1 MRTASE
7 RRYLHVSI
15 AVAWEFRQ
23 RHRWGLIALI
33 AYVLVLALIK
43 LVVVTRGVFIHLD
56 SPESFAFTVMMPLT
70 ATFTYLLA
78 VFSFG
83 LDGDLAARQSMYPAR
98 MFTRPLTADALAG
111 LPLLYGTVAMIVLW
125 LVTRLL
131 ALWPTGV
138 AIPLVWP
145 GLLLASLLAWTQALT
160 WMAYPLTGLR
170 IIACVLVLGT
180 IDSTAL
186 LALHFKIR
194 ESVMLAILAPQIP
207 LAYVVAR
214 FAVARARRGDVPDW
228 RGAVGPVARVVDVVS
243 HRREHFASAARAQAW
258 FEWRRHGRSLPTWVA
273 ILLPFELV
281 LLWVAGDSTSLIV
294 EILLSVLLTPPFMAT
309 FAAAAV
315 SKSNQNASDAYGV
328 SPFIA
333 TRPLTNAE
341 LVAAKL
347 KMAVRST
354 TFAWLLVLL
363 AVPLALKFS
372 RTDAVVLDHW
382 RRFSAIVGTPR
393 AFVLL
398 LLVLWGFIALTWT
411 QLVQSLYI
419 GLTGRGA
426 VIKGS
431 VVLVLGFFFLFGPF
445 AEWIVETQRLGRIWS
460 SLPLIF
466 TILVGLKMIA
476 AVWIGVRL
484 YKRRLLSDRA
494 LVIGAACWSIAVF
507 ALYGVL
513 VWWFDA
519 PHIPHY
525 VLMLVAILGIPLARL
540 SAAPLALAWNRHR

>member
-1 MRTASE
+1 
-7 RRYLHVSI
+7 LHVSI

-33 AYVLVLALIK
+33 GYLSVLAGIK
-43 LVVVTRGVFIHLD
+43 LVVVIRGVPIHLD
-56 SPESFAFTVMMPLT
+56 SPETFAFVVVVPAT

-98 MFTRPLTADALAG
+98 MFTRPLTVDALAG
-111 LPLLYGTVAMIVLW
+111 LPMLYGAMAMLVLW

-131 ALWPTGV
+131 ALWPTGIV
-138 AIPLVWP
+138 VPWVWP
-145 GLLLASLLAWTQALT
+145 GLLMASLLAWTQALT

-170 IIACVLVLGT
+170 IIAAVLVLGT

-186 LALHFKIR
+186 LALHFQAR
-194 ESVMLAILAPQIP
+194 ETVMLAFLAPQIP
-207 LAYVVAR
+207 LAYLVAR

-228 RGAVGPVARVVDVVS
+228 RGAVSQLTPVADVLS
-243 HRREHFASAARAQAW
+243 HRREHFASPARAQAW
-258 FEWRRHGRSLPTWVA
+258 FEWRRNGRSLPTWVA

-281 LLWVAGDSTSLIV
+281 LLWVAGDSASLV
-294 EILLSVLLTPPFMAT
+294 ATILLAVLLTPPFMAT

-315 SKSNQNASDAYGV
+315 SKSNPNASDAYGV

-333 TRPLTNAE
+333 TRPLSNAE

-347 KMAVRST
+347 KMAVWST
-354 TFAWLLVLL
+354 MASWVVVLG
-363 AVPLALKFS
+363 AITLALRFS
-372 RTDAVVLDHW
+372 GTDAVEIEHW
-382 RRFSAIVGTPR
+382 RHFRAIVGTAR
-393 AFVLL
+393 AVVLS

-431 VVLVLGFFFLFGPF
+431 VVLALGFFFLFGPF
-445 AEWIVETQRLGRIWS
+445 AEWVVETERLGRIWS
-460 SLPLIF
+460 ALPLIF
-466 TILVGLKMIA
+466 AVLVGLKMIA
-476 AVWIGVRL
+476 AVLIGVRL
-484 YKRRLLSDRA
+484 YDRRLVSDRV
-494 LVIGAACWSIAVF
+494 LMIGAACWSVAVL

-513 VWWFDA
+513 VWLFNT

-525 VLMLVAILGIPLARL
+525 LMMLVAILAIPLARL